1 MVDISGEFWQ
11 AVMISWSAFAFGVW
25 MFQTLRR
32 DKLAR
37 IVSRG
42 LIALSPAVLTCY
54 GAHAV
59 RVNEHLAMVVEAKRA
74 EGVSHGGIVQ
84 LAATEVVE
92 SRAGGRLERHVYTD
106 GRAGFH
112 RSMPPIPGRIGRGAA
127 VDGFAERAN
136 WQSVGPILELPK
148 AIGRGVVY

>member
-25 MFQTLRR
+25 MFQALRR

-59 RVNEHLAMVVEAKRA
+59 RVTEH
-74 EGVSHGGIVQ
+74 
-84 LAATEVVE
+84 
-92 SRAGGRLERHVYTD
+92 
-106 GRAGFH
+106 
-112 RSMPPIPGRIGRGAA
+112 
-127 VDGFAERAN
+127 
-136 WQSVGPILELPK
+136 
-148 AIGRGVVY
+148 